1 MIKLKDQKKNRKE
14 NEIFYYIRQSKN
26 AKLNWR
32 YVILWCCNFLIFKSC
47 NFTKFLILKNFVKLQ
62 HQLTYSPCIRDR
74 KFSPTFFQSQ
84 PNSFS
89 CHSIYVKEWHKTEFG
104 WLWKNVGENFPS
116 QLHGLY
122 VKKPKLFFDLFCF
135 PVAFSIF

>member
-89 CHSIYVKEWHKTEFG
+89 CHSIYVKD
-104 WLWKNVGENFPS
+104 NFFLLFS
-116 QLHGLY
+116 SEKVEYQ
-122 VKKPKLFFDLFCF
+122 KLKICPACLL
-135 PVAFSIF
+135 PVRK